1 MHGRVV
7 IPIRNS
13 TGELVAYAGRAV
25 NEGWTQVQTADS
37 LLAAATCGAL
47 SAIKNLMRP
56 YVGTPDSGPTL
67 VAAIKKQRVEAFSRN
82 WPTKR

>member
-47 SAIKNLMRP
+47 SAIKNLMR
-56 YVGTPDSGPTL
+56 
-67 VAAIKKQRVEAFSRN
+67 R
-82 WPTKR
+82 